1 MNTLDESIYRIVK
14 LLKLNNIDIR
24 TFEKGRSVEISL
36 HKPQHI
42 ENFEYVIIRSKYLVV
57 HKKKEFRRF
66 TRFIIKRNQTYS
78 FYDFKKWVN
87 KLEDFYK
94 QEKFKAILS
103 RIGV

>member
-1 MNTLDESIYRIVK
+1 MNTLDEAIYRIIK
-14 LLKLNNIDIR
+14 LLNLSDMDIR

-36 HKPQHI
+36 HRPQHI
-42 ENFEYVIIRSKYLVV
+42 KNFEYVIRKSEYLVV

-66 TRFIIKRNQTYS
+66 TRFIIKRNSKYG

-94 QEKFKAILS
+94 QEIFKAILS